1 VTGDDVD
8 AHLPTRRSACYI
20 LAMRK
25 RVVLLGIGAA
35 ATLASGACG
44 NDNDRAATR
53 IQVIDSAYSQSWQ
66 PMEDTGTV
74 YRIAIISPLGT
85 DTVRNVIPPAPIVVG
100 DSLVIG
106 LLQASED
113 SATPQRQVFRL
124 RLGQHQVETTPLPED
139 VWPSYQDVLVSPDG
153 RYIAYVGEDTTPA
166 NPGTYGIVREL
177 RTGAI
182 VVKGPGGG
190 GCDCDEDYNHARWF
204 PPDSF
209 EIAVAHRNS
218 SGGWQRFSG
227 KASASRVH
235 VDTLTDEPDW
245 H

>member
-1 VTGDDVD
+1 LR
-8 AHLPTRRSACYI
+8 A
-20 LAMRK
+20 
-25 RVVLLGIGAA
+25 RVAVIVSGAVMA
-35 ATLASGACG
+35 VMSGACNRE
-44 NDNDRAATR
+44 NDHSSTR
-53 IQVIDSAYSQSWQ
+53 IRVIDSTYTESWE

-74 YRIAIISPLGT
+74 YRIEITSPLGA

-106 LLQASED
+106 LLQFSED
-113 SATPQRQVFRL
+113 SSTPQRQIFRL
-124 RLGQHQVETTPLPED
+124 RLGQHRIETEPIPAD
-139 VWPSYQDVLVSPDG
+139 VWSSYQDVLVSPDG
-153 RYIAYVGEDTTPA
+153 RFIAYVGEDTTPA
-166 NPGTYGIVREL
+166 NPGTYAIVRDL
-177 RTGAI
+177 KSGQI

-204 PPDSF
+204 APDSF
-209 EIAVAHRNS
+209 EIAVAHSNT
-218 SGGWQRFSG
+218 GGAWQRLSG